1 MLGDSRSLPLA
12 LHCCTAHQQLCSAN
26 EAPLEHPALSLL
38 QAGELR
44 AGEIVTC
51 FRTWG
56 ALEEEW
62 DRRAADDNPSLRLLH
77 ARVIS
82 FVINNLVCN
91 LCFMI
96 QLFCSQQPMAIRAGQ
111 HQISAGRCSR
121 VVRLRD
127 APSKELGSVQETKDP
142 LQSATLVGESSFLR
156 SQTASSSLCAN
167 PHPLH
172 AQPETPV
179 PHHHEPGPIQAQR
192 YRQAR
197 FSRFLSSFLPVGQN
211 IRRALLPEPY
221 QQHNCCFYIHSETP
235 CQEKS
240 PRKSC
245 RAQFYPSPCWA
256 MRPVG
261 SAALLAFSGR
271 AAS

>member
-12 LHCCTAHQQLCSAN
+12 LHCCTAHQQLCCAN

-44 AGEIVTC
+44 VGEIVTC

-77 ARVIS
+77 ARLVS

-127 APSKELGSVQETKDP
+127 APSKGRFGSGNDGSPPKRHSCWRVLISEIPNCLELP
-142 LQSATLVGESSFLR
+142 LCKSPPTARPARNTG
-156 SQTASSSLCAN
+156 ASSL
-167 PHPLH
+167 
-172 AQPETPV
+172 
-179 PHHHEPGPIQAQR
+179 
-192 YRQAR
+192 
-197 FSRFLSSFLPVGQN
+197 
-211 IRRALLPEPY
+211 
-221 QQHNCCFYIHSETP
+221 
-235 CQEKS
+235 
-240 PRKSC
+240 
-245 RAQFYPSPCWA
+245 
-256 MRPVG
+256 
-261 SAALLAFSGR
+261 
-271 AAS
+271 